1 MSNVL
6 LRFAR
11 CAGAA
16 ALVGVIGLG
25 GSAMAASRHPEAG
38 ARPRTPP
45 PARACQHLGD
55 RVLWPGMS
63 GHDVRVLQQYLSSRG
78 TRRRSPA
85 TSTGRLGHTW
95 SRSSEPTICLDRR
108 RDAAGCQGPAE
119 FAVISSLPHG
129 AARINPDGTATA
141 PAGPRRR
148 SWTMINA
155 ANRIIHTSYCYA
167 GGHGSWNSS
176 CYDCSG
182 AVGYV
187 LHAAGM
193 LSSPE
198 PSGSM
203 ESQWEAGAGQWVS
216 VYADSGHAFIVI
228 AGRAFDTADYRRP
241 EHPLGR
247 RTALAVDPDREP
259 RGRRRLRRP
268 PPRRAVVR
276 VRAPTRGPTDWR

>member
-6 LRFAR
+6 LRLAR

-25 GSAMAASRHPEAG
+25 SSAMAASKNSGG
-38 ARPRTPP
+38 ASPSASASQSGR
-45 PARACQHLGD
+45 HLGD

-63 GHDVRVLQQYLSSRG
+63 GHDVRVLQQYLTFAGYSTAITG
-78 TRRRSPA
+78 KFDMATRWRVIEFERARQLADTGVVTSNVARALRQAVASYLSAPA
-85 TSTGRLGHTW
+85 G
-95 SRSSEPTICLDRR
+95 
-108 RDAAGCQGPAE
+108 GP
-119 FAVISSLPHG
+119 
-129 AARINPDGTATA
+129 ARINPDGTAAA
-141 PAGPRRR
+141 PAGAP
-148 SWTMINA
+148 SAVVTMVNA

-167 GGHGSWNSS
+167 GGHASWNSS

-203 ESQWEAGAGQWVS
+203 ESWGSSGPGRWVS
-216 VYADSGHAFIVI
+216 VYADPGHVFIVI
-228 AGRAFDTADYRRP
+228 AGRAFDTANFGGPNIPDGDGPRWRYDP
-241 EHPLGR
+241 TGN
-247 RTALAVDPDREP
+247 LAD
-259 RGRRRLRRP
+259 GGSYT
-268 PPRRAVVR
+268 VR
-276 VRAPTRGPTDWR
+276 HWPGL

>member
-6 LRFAR
+6 LRLAR

-25 GSAMAASRHPEAG
+25 GSALAASRHPNSGG
-38 ARPRTPP
+38 ATPF
-45 PARACQHLGD
+45 ASASQSGKHLGD
-55 RVLWPGMS
+55 RVLWPGMD
-63 GHDVRVLQQYLSSRG
+63 GHDVRVLQQYLTFAGYSTTITGKFDMSTRWHVVEFERSHHLGATGIVTLKVAKALRNAIAVYLSSP
-78 TRRRSPA
+78 S
-85 TSTGRLGHTW
+85 
-95 SRSSEPTICLDRR
+95 
-108 RDAAGCQGPAE
+108 GP
-119 FAVISSLPHG
+119 
-129 AARINPDGTATA
+129 ARINPDGTATPPVGA
-141 PAGPRRR
+141 PSAVV
-148 SWTMINA
+148 TMVNA

-203 ESQWEAGAGQWVS
+203 ESWGSPGPGRWIT
-216 VYADSGHAFIVI
+216 VYADAGHAFIVI
-228 AGRAFDTADYRRP
+228 AGRAFDTANFGGPNIPAGDGPRWRSDPTGNLADGGSYVAR
-241 EHPLGR
+241 HPAGL
-247 RTALAVDPDREP
+247 
-259 RGRRRLRRP
+259 
-268 PPRRAVVR
+268 
-276 VRAPTRGPTDWR
+276 

>member
-16 ALVGVIGLG
+16 ALVGIAGMG
-25 GSAMAASRHPEAG
+25 GTALAASGHPGSGG
-38 ARPRTPP
+38 ATLS
-45 PARACQHLGD
+45 ASASQSGKHLGD

-63 GHDVRVLQQYLSSRG
+63 GHDVRVLQQYLTFAGYSTTITGSFDMN
-78 TRRRSPA
+78 TRSHVVAFEHAHHLTA
-85 TSTGRLGHTW
+85 TGIVTVKVEKALRHS
-95 SRSSEPTICLDRR
+95 I
-108 RDAAGCQGPAE
+108 AALLTRPSGP
-119 FAVISSLPHG
+119 
-129 AARINPDGTATA
+129 ARINPDGTATA
-141 PAGPRRR
+141 PVGAPA
-148 SWTMINA
+148 SVMTMVGA

-203 ESQWEAGAGQWVS
+203 ESWGSAGPGRWVS
-216 VYADSGHAFIVI
+216 VYANAGHAFMVI
-228 AGRAFDTADYRRP
+228 AGRAFDTADFGGPNIPDGSGPRWRSNP
-241 EHPLGR
+241 TGNLG
-247 RTALAVDPDREP
+247 D
-259 RGRRRLRRP
+259 GGSY
-268 PPRRAVVR
+268 VVR
-276 VRAPTRGPTDWR
+276 HPAGL